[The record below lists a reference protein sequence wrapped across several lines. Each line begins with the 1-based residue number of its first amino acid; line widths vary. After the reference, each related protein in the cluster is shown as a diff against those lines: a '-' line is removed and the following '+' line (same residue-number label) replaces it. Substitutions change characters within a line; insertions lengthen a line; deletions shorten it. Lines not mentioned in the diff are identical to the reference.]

1 MKILC
6 IIPARSGSKGIPH
19 KNIKKLNGLPLIAYS
34 IKQALQ
40 TKYYKNKQMD
50 IIVSTDSDEYKK
62 VAEKY
67 GANVPVLRPKDIS
80 LDNST
85 DYEFI
90 KHMVDYQ
97 KSKGIKYEMIL
108 QLRPTQPIRR
118 VSDIDKCLD
127 IFVKEY
133 VNYDSLRTVIEND
146 KTPYKMYSLEDSHLK
161 SLLKVD
167 GIKESF
173 NMGRQYLPKTYLH
186 NGYIDI
192 LKPELLEDE
201 MISGERIYGYV
212 MNKEDKYDIDTLED
226 WEETEKYL
234 KNNI

>member
-67 GANVPVLRPKDIS
+67 GAGVPVLRPKEIS

-90 KHMVDYQ
+90 KHIVEYQ
-97 KSKGIKYEMIL
+97 KNKGIKYEMIL
-108 QLRPTQPIRR
+108 QLRPTQPIRK
-118 VSDIDKCLD
+118 VSDIDNCLD

-133 VNYDSLRTVIEND
+133 VNYDSLRTIIEND
-146 KTPYKMYSLEDSHLK
+146 KTPYKMYSLEDNHLK

-167 GIKESF
+167 GIKEPF

-226 WEETEKYL
+226 WEKTEKYL

>member
-50 IIVSTDSDEYKK
+50 IIVSTDSEEYKK

-67 GANVPVLRPKDIS
+67 GANVPVLRPKEIS

-108 QLRPTQPIRR
+108 QLRPTQPIRK

-146 KTPYKMYSLEDSHLK
+146 KTPYKMYSLEDNHLK

-167 GIKESF
+167 GIKEPF

-226 WEETEKYL
+226 WEKTEKYL

>member
-50 IIVSTDSDEYKK
+50 IIVSTDSEEYKK
-62 VAEKY
+62 IAEKY
-67 GANVPVLRPKDIS
+67 GANVPVLRPKEIS

-108 QLRPTQPIRR
+108 QLRPTQPIRK

-146 KTPYKMYSLEDSHLK
+146 KTPYKMYSLENNNLK

-167 GIKESF
+167 GIKEPF

-186 NGYIDI
+186 NGYVDI

-212 MNKEDKYDIDTLED
+212 MNKEDKYDIDTFED
-226 WEETEKYL
+226 WDKTEKYL

>member
-50 IIVSTDSDEYKK
+50 IIVSTDSEEYKK

-67 GANVPVLRPKDIS
+67 GADVPVLRPKEIS

-90 KHMVDYQ
+90 KHMVEYQ
-97 KSKGIKYEMIL
+97 KSKGIKYEIIL
-108 QLRPTQPIRR
+108 QLRPTQPIRK

-146 KTPYKMYSLEDSHLK
+146 KTPYKMYSLEDNHLK

-226 WEETEKYL
+226 WEKTEKYL
-234 KNNI
+234 KNSI

>member
-50 IIVSTDSDEYKK
+50 IIVSTDSEEYKK

-67 GANVPVLRPKDIS
+67 GANVPVLRPKEIS

-108 QLRPTQPIRR
+108 QLRPTQPIRK

-133 VNYDSLRTVIEND
+133 LNYDSLRTVIEND
-146 KTPYKMYSLEDSHLK
+146 KTPYKMYSLEDNHLK

-167 GIKESF
+167 GIKEPF

-226 WEETEKYL
+226 WEKTEKYL